1 MITKLQED
9 FSNPL
14 ISILIPVKN
23 AEKWLEECFLSI
35 LNQTYT
41 HWEVWAI
48 NDSSTDNSASI
59 LAHFSSQD
67 SRIKWQNNMGN
78 GIIDAL
84 STAYQRCRGQLI
96 HRMDADDKMP
106 EKKLETLLELLVK
119 KPTAIATG
127 KVAYFGRNPIS
138 DGYLAYQHWINQ
150 RCEKKD
156 HHDWM
161 YRECVIASPNW
172 LVHRNLIEEIGGFEA
187 LNYPEDYDLVLKWL
201 NAKKEV
207 VSSTEVTHYWRDH
220 SYRTSRN
227 SEVYDQSSFFQLK
240 LDYWIKNKL
249 KKSGTVV
256 VLGENQKAEKVK
268 SFLSNHSIRFR
279 WLGIQ
284 GKATEEFS
292 ALENIESA
300 QVLVCVYPPQPA
312 FSALDNALQSYHLQ
326 HGKSYWFL

>member
-9 FSNPL
+9 FSNSL

-23 AEKWLEECFLSI
+23 AEKWLKECFLSI

-48 NDSSTDNSASI
+48 NDKSTDNSASI

-84 STAYQRCRGQLI
+84 STAYSLCRGELI
-96 HRMDADDKMP
+96 HRMDADDTMP
-106 EKKLETLLELLVK
+106 AHKLKTLLNLLATQ
-119 KPTAIATG
+119 PQAIATG
-127 KVAYFGRNPIS
+127 KVEYFGRNPIS
-138 DGYLAYQHWINQ
+138 DGYLTYQHWINQ
-150 RCEKKD
+150 RCEEKD

-172 LVHRNLIEEIGGFEA
+172 LVHRNSIEEIGGFDT

-207 VSSTEVTHYWRDH
+207 VSTTEVTHYWRDH

-227 SEVYDQSSFFQLK
+227 SEVYDQTSFFQLK
-240 LDYWIKNKL
+240 LDYWVKNCL
-249 KKSGTVV
+249 KKENTVV

-268 SFLSNHSIRFR
+268 SFLQNASINYR

-292 ALENIESA
+292 ALANIESA
-300 QVLVCVYPPQPA
+300 FVLVCVFPPEPA
-312 FSALDNALQSYHLQ
+312 NSALQEALHTQNLQ